1 MTETIFI
8 SAVAFLAS
16 GLTLFS
22 GFGLGTL
29 LMPAFALFF
38 PLDVAIALTA
48 IVHLLN
54 NFFKLVLL
62 GRFADRSILLRF
74 GLPAML
80 LAFLGAEVL
89 VLLSDVSP
97 IATYTVLG
105 KTFMI
110 LPVKLVIA
118 VLMIVFAL
126 IETVPRFAAWE
137 FERQYL
143 VVGGALS
150 GFFGGL
156 SGHQGALR
164 SAFLAR
170 AGLSKEAFIG
180 TGVAIACLVDLT
192 RLSLYAS
199 HFTAV
204 GLQQNAML
212 LIIVTASAFV
222 GAFVGNRLLKK
233 TTLRTVQRIVAV
245 MLLVIAVGLGS
256 GLI

>member
-1 MTETIFI
+1 MTEAIFI

-48 IVHLLN
+48 VVHLLN
-54 NFFKLVLL
+54 NFFKLALL
-62 GRFADRSILLRF
+62 GRFADRAILLRF

-80 LAFLGAEVL
+80 LAFLGAEAL

-97 IATYTVLG
+97 IATYALLG
-105 KTFMI
+105 KTFII
-110 LPVKLVIA
+110 LPVKLVVAI
-118 VLMIVFAL
+118 LMIVFVL

-137 FERQYL
+137 FERRYL

-192 RLSLYAS
+192 RLSLYTS
-199 HFTAV
+199 HFASG
-204 GLQQNAML
+204 GLEQNAGL
-212 LIIVTASAFV
+212 LLVVTVAAFL
-222 GAFVGNRLLKK
+222 GAFIGNRLLKK
-233 TTLRTVQRIVAV
+233 TTLKTIQRIVAV
-245 MLLVIAVGLGS
+245 MLLVIAVGLAS
-256 GLI
+256 GVI